1 MEHFN
6 SRPHEEVDPELK
18 NHNHLKGI
26 STHDLTRRST
36 YIDLVLMLFG
46 IYFNSRPHEEV
57 DLIQRLVWTLVIHF
71 NSRPHEEVDR
81 RYGNPYRYLDI
92 STHDLTRRSTAYEKV
107 RSIVSNISTHDL
119 TRRSTQTIWVVR
131 MSDNVF
137 QLTTSRGGRR
147 KISECLDLAAKFQL
161 TTSRGGRPPSS
172 IPSSLIISISTHDL
186 TRRSTF
192 NIANLHRNIL
202 IFQLTTSRG
211 GRQDLFA
218 SLDSF
223 DSFQLTTSRGGRLK
237 DRFASIPLRSFQL
250 TTSRGGRPPESSGR

>member
-1 MEHFN
+1 MIRITFLSFSVFQLTTSRGGRPTCEGVTFFCN
-6 SRPHEEVDPELK
+6 SFQLTTSRGGRHSTIIRRHTPEVFQLTTSRGGRPVYTNQLFK
-18 NHNHLKGI
+18 QSNI

-161 TTSRGGRPPSS
+161 TTSRGGRP
-172 IPSSLIISISTHDL
+172 
-186 TRRSTF
+186 F
-192 NIANLHRNIL
+192 YN
-202 IFQLTTSRG
+202 
-211 GRQDLFA
+211 
-218 SLDSF
+218 
-223 DSFQLTTSRGGRLK
+223 
-237 DRFASIPLRSFQL
+237 
-250 TTSRGGRPPESSGR
+250 

>member
-1 MEHFN
+1 MMEHFN

-18 NHNHLKGI
+18 NHNHLKGISTHDLTRRSTLIRITFLSFSVFQLTTSRGGRPVYTNQLFKQSNI

-119 TRRSTQTIWVVR
+119 TRRSTAVFNTIIVDYFHFNSRPHEEV
-131 MSDNVF
+131 DV
-137 QLTTSRGGRR
+137 QHCKLTQ
-147 KISECLDLAAKFQL
+147 KYIN
-161 TTSRGGRPPSS
+161 
-172 IPSSLIISISTHDL
+172 ISTHDL
-186 TRRSTF
+186 TRRSTRF
-192 NIANLHRNIL
+192 V
-202 IFQLTTSRG
+202 
-211 GRQDLFA
+211 RQ
-218 SLDSF
+218 
-223 DSFQLTTSRGGRLK
+223 
-237 DRFASIPLRSFQL
+237 
-250 TTSRGGRPPESSGR
+250 SG

>member
-1 MEHFN
+1 MIRITFLSFSVFQLTTSRGGRPTCEGVTFFCN
-6 SRPHEEVDPELK
+6 SFQLTTSRGGRHSTIIRRHTPEVFQLTTSRGGRPVYTNQLFK
-18 NHNHLKGI
+18 QSNI

-137 QLTTSRGGRR
+137 QLTTSRGGRP
-147 KISECLDLAAKFQL
+147 CQ
-161 TTSRGGRPPSS
+161 
-172 IPSSLIISISTHDL
+172 
-186 TRRSTF
+186 
-192 NIANLHRNIL
+192 
-202 IFQLTTSRG
+202 
-211 GRQDLFA
+211 
-218 SLDSF
+218 
-223 DSFQLTTSRGGRLK
+223 
-237 DRFASIPLRSFQL
+237 
-250 TTSRGGRPPESSGR
+250 